1 MMTDIQSMIYI
12 FVAMIAVVALAVYA
26 IVNPMPRAFVEKVDR
41 DGVVWVKLTNVT
53 ENTSIYVYYGDNVSN
68 KQMWILK

>member
-1 MMTDIQSMIYI
+1 
-12 FVAMIAVVALAVYA
+12 
-26 IVNPMPRAFVEKVDR
+26 MPRAFVEKVDR